1 MERSLDDLRSPA
13 TPPALRDAREAE
25 IAALLAGAGLLLRAG
40 NRVAAIAAL
49 WSAVGIDPCHRAA
62 HRRLAAALANGGDV
76 GGAVAE
82 YERYFDALTMLGLP
96 DRAAAERQYGH
107 ALLGDAIPLGS
118 GTLTT
123 APPRIGSGILA
134 HPHDH
139 HRLDADQ
146 SQALRRVAVAAVALV
161 ATFAAMLIA
170 GSQIFAQG
178 L

>member
-1 MERSLDDLRSPA
+1 MERSLKDLQSRA
-13 TPPALRDAREAE
+13 KPPALRDAREAE
-25 IAALLAGAGLLLRAG
+25 IAALLSGAGLLLRAG

-82 YERYFDALTMLGLP
+82 YERYFDALTMLGLS
-96 DRAAAERQYGH
+96 DRVAAERQYGH
-107 ALLGDAIPLGS
+107 ALLGDAIPLGID
-118 GTLTT
+118 TLTT
-123 APPRIGSGILA
+123 APPRIGSGIVTRS
-134 HPHDH
+134 HD

-170 GSQIFAQG
+170 GAQIFAQG

>member
-1 MERSLDDLRSPA
+1 LDDLRSPA

-107 ALLGDAIPLGS
+107 ALRRRCDPPWQRHAHDGARRGS
-118 GTLTT
+118 DRGSSPTPTT
-123 APPRIGSGILA
+123 TIG
-134 HPHDH
+134 
-139 HRLDADQ
+139 LDADQ